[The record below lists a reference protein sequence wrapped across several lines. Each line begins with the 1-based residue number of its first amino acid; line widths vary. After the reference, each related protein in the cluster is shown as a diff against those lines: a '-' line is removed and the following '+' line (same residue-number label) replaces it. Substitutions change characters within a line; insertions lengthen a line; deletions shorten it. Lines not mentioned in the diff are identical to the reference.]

1 MGFFSGLFR
10 SRDKPQNRTTGSAY
24 SFFFGGS
31 AAGKRVN
38 ERSAMQMTAVY
49 SCVRILAEAV
59 AGLPLHLYRYKED
72 GGKEKALDHPLYLL
86 LHDEPNP
93 EMSSFVFRE
102 TLMTHLLL
110 WGNAY
115 AQIIRNGRGEV
126 MALYPLMPDRMAVDR
141 DDKGQ
146 LYYEY
151 TTSADDAPI
160 SKSSI
165 VRLKPSDVL
174 HIPGLGFDGLVG
186 YSPPIAMA
194 KNAIGLAIATEEYG
208 SKFFANGAQPSG
220 VLEHPGTIKDPQRVR
235 DSWMSQFGGSAN
247 SNKIAVLEEGLKY
260 TPISISPEQ
269 AQFLE
274 TRKFQI
280 NEIAR
285 IFRVPP
291 HMVGDLEKSSF
302 SNIEQQSL
310 EFVKYTLEPWL
321 VRWEQSIQ
329 RILFSADEKKRY
341 FVRFNVEGLLRGDY
355 ASRMNGYAVG
365 RQNGWMSANDIREL
379 ENLDRI
385 PAEEGGDLYLIN
397 GNMTKLK
404 DAGIFAAS
412 GAGKEVLPLK
422 KIAKIA
428 ETASSKVK
436 LKKIRVAAYCRV
448 STDSDAQLE
457 SLEAQ
462 KTHYENYIP

>member
-1 MGFFSGLFR
+1 MGIFSSIFKA
-10 SRDKPQNRTTGSAY
+10 RDKPQNRTAGSGYAFY
-24 SFFFGGS
+24 MGGS
-31 AAGKRVN
+31 TAGKLVT

-49 SCVRILAEAV
+49 SCVRILAEAI
-59 AGLPLHLYRYKED
+59 AGLPLHVYQYNND
-72 GGKEKALDHPLYLL
+72 GGKDKALKHPLYHI

-115 AQIIRNGRGEV
+115 AQILRNGKGEV
-126 MALYPLMPDRMAVDR
+126 IGLYPLMPNKMTVDR
-141 DDKGQ
+141 DDKGHLFYQ
-146 LYYEY
+146 YQRSNDE
-151 TTSADDAPI
+151 AI
-160 SKSSI
+160 KSDSTVI
-165 VRLKPSDVL
+165 LSPQDVL

-186 YSPPIAMA
+186 YSPIAMA

-208 SKFFANGAQPSG
+208 AKFFANGAAPSG
-220 VLEHPGTIKDPQRVR
+220 VLEHPGTIKDPAKVR
-235 DSWMSQFGGSAN
+235 ESWNTTFGGSGNAG
-247 SNKIAVLEEGLKY
+247 KVAVLEEGMKY

-310 EFVKYTLEPWL
+310 EFVKYTLDPW
-321 VRWEQSIQ
+321 VIRWEQSIM
-329 RILFSADEKKRY
+329 RTLFTPEEKKKY
-341 FVRFNVEGLLRGDY
+341 YVKFNVEGLLRGDY
-355 ASRMNGYAVG
+355 QSRMTGYATA

-397 GNMTKLK
+397 GNMLPLGQ
-404 DAGIFAAS
+404 AGAFANQPND
-412 GAGKEVLPLK
+412 GKEEKTDENGSEEVLEVDEP
-422 KIAKIA
+422 
-428 ETASSKVK
+428 
-436 LKKIRVAAYCRV
+436 
-448 STDSDAQLE
+448 DSDGDTAGG
-457 SLEAQ
+457 
-462 KTHYENYIP
+462 ENTVPQRHDRGRKLV

>member
-1 MGFFSGLFR
+1 MGILSSIFK
-10 SRDKPQNRTTGSAY
+10 SRDKPENRTAGSGY
-24 SFFFGGS
+24 TFFMGGS
-31 AAGKRVN
+31 TAGKTVT

-49 SCVRILAEAV
+49 SCVRILSEAI
-59 AGLPLHLYRYKED
+59 AGLPLHIYRYGED
-72 GGKEKALDHPLYLL
+72 GSKQKALAHPLYTL

-115 AQIIRNGRGEV
+115 AQILRNGKGDV
-126 MALYPLMPDRMAVDR
+126 IALYPLMPNKMTVDR
-141 DDKGQ
+141 DDEGH
-146 LYYEY
+146 LYYSYQRSNDE
-151 TTSADDAPI
+151 A
-160 SKSSI
+160 
-165 VRLKPSDVL
+165 LKPNSRVILSPHEVL

-186 YSPPIAMA
+186 YSPIAMA

-208 SKFFANGAQPSG
+208 AKFFANGAAPSG
-220 VLEHPGTIKDPQRVR
+220 VLEHPGTIKDPSRVR
-235 DSWMSQFGGSAN
+235 EAWQSQFGGSSN
-247 SNKIAVLEEGLKY
+247 SGKVAVLEEGMKY

-310 EFVKYTLEPWL
+310 EFVKYTLDPWV
-321 VRWEQSIQ
+321 VRWEQSIM
-329 RILFSADEKKRY
+329 RGLLSPDEKKQY
-341 FVRFNVEGLLRGDY
+341 FAKFNVDGLLRGDY
-355 ASRMNGYAVG
+355 QSRMNGYAVG

-379 ENLDRI
+379 ENMDRI

-397 GNMTKLK
+397 GNMLPMKH
-404 DAGIFAAS
+404 AGAFANIQS
-412 GAGKEVLPLK
+412 DDDGKEETDNEEVLELDK
-422 KIAKIA
+422 
-428 ETASSKVK
+428 SSERRS
-436 LKKIRVAAYCRV
+436 IRR
-448 STDSDAQLE
+448 TN
-457 SLEAQ
+457 
-462 KTHYENYIP
+462 T

>member
-31 AAGKRVN
+31 SSGKRVN

-160 SKSSI
+160 SKGSI

-186 YSPPIAMA
+186 YSPIAMA

-329 RILFSADEKKRY
+329 RTLFSADEKKRY

-412 GAGKEVLPLK
+412 GAGKEEGTDEEVLEVEEQNGDGPGESDENSGENAVLK
-422 KIAKIA
+422 RHHRRG
-428 ETASSKVK
+428 ELV
-436 LKKIRVAAYCRV
+436 
-448 STDSDAQLE
+448 
-457 SLEAQ
+457 
-462 KTHYENYIP
+462 

>member
-1 MGFFSGLFR
+1 MSIFSGIFR
-10 SRDKPQNRTTGSAY
+10 SRDKPKNRTSGSAY

-31 AAGKRVN
+31 TAGKRVN

-160 SKSSI
+160 SKGSI

-186 YSPPIAMA
+186 YSPIAMA

-412 GAGKEVLPLK
+412 GAGKEEGTNEEVLEVEEQNGDGPGESDENSGENAVLK
-422 KIAKIA
+422 RHHRRG
-428 ETASSKVK
+428 ELV
-436 LKKIRVAAYCRV
+436 
-448 STDSDAQLE
+448 
-457 SLEAQ
+457 
-462 KTHYENYIP
+462 

>member
-1 MGFFSGLFR
+1 MGIFSGLFR
-10 SRDKPQNRTTGSAY
+10 SRDKPQNRTAGSGYAFY
-24 SFFFGGS
+24 FGGTTS
-31 AAGKRVN
+31 GKAVT

-115 AQIIRNGRGEV
+115 AQIIRNGKGEV
-126 MALYPLMPDRMAVDR
+126 IALYPLMPNRMVVDR
-141 DDKGQ
+141 DIHGQ
-146 LYYEY
+146 LYYQY
-151 TTSADDAPI
+151 TRSTEEAPTM
-160 SKSSI
+160 KG
-165 VRLKPSDVL
+165 VTVNLPPSDVL

-186 YSPPIAMA
+186 YSPIAMA
-194 KNAIGLAIATEEYG
+194 KNAIGMAIACEEYG
-208 SKFFANGAQPSG
+208 AKFFANGAAPGG

-235 DSWMSQFGGSAN
+235 ESWQSTFGGSGN
-247 SNKIAVLEEGLKY
+247 SNKIAVLEEGMKY
-260 TPISISPEQ
+260 TPIGISPEQ

-329 RILFSADEKKRY
+329 RTLFSPEEKKRY
-341 FVRFNVEGLLRGDY
+341 FAKFNVEGLLRGDY
-355 ASRMNGYAVG
+355 ASRMSGYATA

-385 PAEEGGDLYLIN
+385 PTEDGGDLYLIN
-397 GNMTKLK
+397 GNMLPLGN
-404 DAGIFAAS
+404 AGAFADTQT
-412 GAGKEVLPLK
+412 GKEENPDEEVLEVEEPGGDGD
-422 KIAKIA
+422 
-428 ETASSKVK
+428 SSGGTDAVPQRHHRRGK
-436 LKKIRVAAYCRV
+436 LV
-448 STDSDAQLE
+448 
-457 SLEAQ
+457 
-462 KTHYENYIP
+462 